1 MKVILKSLIGIKLH
15 TFVSQL
21 VQLLSH
27 VQLFATPWTAACQV
41 SLSLTISLSLLKFMS
56 IESVM
61 PSNHL
66 ILCRPLHL
74 LLSTLPSI
82 RVFSNKSAV
91 CIRWPKYWSFSFCFR
106 VSPSKEYLGLI
117 SFRIDWFD
125 LLAFQG
131 TLQESSPA
139 PGTLCAMTEDLHGIK
154 PQRCWPW
161 DSPNIKLWQ
170 ALQPQAQFR

>member
-1 MKVILKSLIGIKLH
+1 MC
-15 TFVSQL
+15 TN
-21 VQLLSH
+21 VQLNICFYCWCSVAKSCWTLHEPMDCS
-27 VQLFATPWTAACQV
+27 TPGFPVLHCLHYLH
-41 SLSLTISLSLLKFMS
+41 SLKLMS
-56 IESVM
+56 TESVM